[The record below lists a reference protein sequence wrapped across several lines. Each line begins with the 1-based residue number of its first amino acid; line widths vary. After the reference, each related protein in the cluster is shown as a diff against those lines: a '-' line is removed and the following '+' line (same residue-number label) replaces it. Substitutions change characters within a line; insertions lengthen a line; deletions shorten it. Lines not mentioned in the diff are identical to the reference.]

1 MSFFYGDT
9 KTDELIVGQNSSSNG
24 YIDLYDTGTTNKI
37 TLRAPNSITTSY
49 NLTLPSAMGT
59 GDQALVLADGVGN
72 ISFSDQVKSSKRVVF
87 TVKNNSAATL
97 TPGTPVYIDG
107 TTAGSSGRLT
117 VRPTNASSSATMPA
131 AGLIE
136 GTITAG
142 SNGILVEQ
150 GELFNVDTST
160 YTTNDTLYVDS
171 TTGNLTITKPGYPN
185 LIQNIGRV
193 GRVDASEGFIIVTG
207 PSRTN
212 DVPNLGN
219 SNIFIGKGAGLN
231 TAE

>member
-1 MSFFYGDT
+1 
-9 KTDELIVGQNSSSNG
+9 
-24 YIDLYDTGTTNKI
+24 
-37 TLRAPNSITTSY
+37 
-49 NLTLPSAMGT
+49 
-59 GDQALVLADGVGN
+59 
-72 ISFSDQVKSSKRVVF
+72 
-87 TVKNNSAATL
+87 
-97 TPGTPVYIDG
+97 
-107 TTAGSSGRLT
+107 
-117 VRPTNASSSATMPA
+117 
-131 AGLIE
+131 
-136 GTITAG
+136 
-142 SNGILVEQ
+142 ILVEQ

-231 TAE
+231 TAEYSISGDVTMSNTGVFTINSISNTATITSTANITMDNDQAIIFRNANTSIQSSADSNLSIKVDNTIFNHAGNENYLTISSNSDSSCVSVSFVGKSYNS